1 MPSSGDT
8 EYDYDTTYD
17 YDDSDDSDYYN
28 DDNDDNEGPEK
39 KSTRGAAAKVTAQET
54 AALSLISQ
62 RDQGQ
67 EAEAAGRGYR
77 VISFED
83 VTPIMKSLIAEVS
96 VLLNIKNSVSEVLL
110 RTFKWNKEVLFEQYC
125 SLEGEKFWSTAGVT
139 RRSTECSA
147 QSPSNS
153 LPKYKKAKEIFYC
166 TICCDHDVLKSEG
179 FQLDCGHT
187 FCK

>member
-1 MPSSGDT
+1 MTSSGDT
-8 EYDYDTTYD
+8 EYDYETTYD

-39 KSTRGAAAKVTAQET
+39 KSTRGAAAKVTA
-54 AALSLISQ
+54 ALISQ

-67 EAEAAGRGYR
+67 DQDQEVEAAGRRGYR

-139 RRSTECSA
+139 RRSTECLT

-153 LPKYKKAKEIFYC
+153 TPKYKKAKEIFYC